1 MFRRTVGRLKSV
13 AEHYGLKIKETAE
26 EGVRD
31 TVTFL
36 LVRIDVLARSL
47 GNRVG
52 GIADKVIAVGDKARN
67 LVEKIQDT
75 GDKVPNS
82 VESESR

>member
-13 AEHYGLKIKETAE
+13 AEYYGLKIKETAE

-36 LVRIDVLARSL
+36 LVRIDVLARGL
-47 GNRVG
+47 GN
-52 GIADKVIAVGDKARN
+52 KVIAVGDKARH

-82 VESESR
+82 LESESK